1 MASGRNGVGNNEVMN
16 MSATQRQGNRR
27 GQKSLVWRYVAGT
40 REVRTVLCAVRMQ
53 ADSGSALDAVRSFTQ
68 LRQAGGLKAIS
79 QWLIEARPLGP
90 VGLTPGQSWKEIEPE
105 AQKTLASGGA
115 SLSERNH
122 RFTTPDAPRP
132 GRGARTRLF
141 PFHHHPLLL
150 AFLLMKGTLVR
161 AESPSIPL
169 SFVEKHCVECHD
181 DSVSE
186 GDFRADLL
194 TKNLGDNASHKAWS
208 RVLAR
213 VQSGEM
219 PPPKKKER
227 PGEKEIHSA
236 LEALK
241 TAFHKDALARHNESG
256 RVRVRRLNRLEY
268 ENTVRDLLGI
278 DTALRDLLPEDDL
291 RDGFNNQ
298 SAALS
303 ISPVHIQQYMAAAD
317 RALDAASVRQARPE
331 SKTHR
336 FAFNHEAE
344 KPWSATHNRLQC
356 NLHGEDLHFFLDTH
370 IEVPVA
376 LRQFEAL
383 TRETPGRYRIRI
395 TTESRDTTNGEDL
408 IYSVWIAAG
417 GKRKELLGHFDAR
430 HRKESTI
437 ELTRSFEHRETIII
451 APYRMAKVRID
462 AGYSVYLPDKQEK
475 IPKGW
480 HLINNP
486 NPPIATVGPAIVVK
500 PVEITGPLIESWPPT
515 GHSLLY
521 GDAAELA
528 PAAEVAKT
536 ARVPETIIR
545 PVRAYRLLKD
555 TLTVRLP
562 GDKTESAIRESLIR
576 FVSRAFRRPATAEE
590 VELYHAMARE
600 RLAKGECLEVA
611 LNAAHRAVLCSPEFL
626 FLVEQGP
633 KLTSHELA
641 ARLSYFLWRTAPDAD
656 LGKLANKGDL
666 IKPEVLR
673 KETGRLIASPRF
685 EAFVTDFLAQ
695 WLNLRE
701 IDATTP
707 DRDLFPEYFESIH
720 DGRQD
725 VFLHDSLVGETR
737 AYFRDL
743 VQRDLGAAMLVSAPH
758 TYLNQRLAEHYDLP
772 PVKGAA
778 LQRVAL
784 PADSVRGGLL
794 TQASILK
801 VTANGANTSPVLR
814 GVWLL
819 ERIVGTPAPP
829 PPPNA
834 GSIEPDTRGATTIR
848 DQLAKHQSVKSCAGC
863 HRKIDPPGFVLEAF
877 DPIGR
882 YREYYR
888 TTETGEKLDTVRA
901 FLGSHYGHVKYFKG
915 APVDTRSQLPGGA
928 EIADI
933 RAYKAAL
940 AARPELLAR
949 SLVRKLVTFATGESV
964 EAGDELVVDAILKK
978 AEASDFGVRT
988 LIHEVVQSELFT
1000 RK

>member
-1 MASGRNGVGNNEVMN
+1 MIRSIPVVLLLVG
-16 MSATQRQGNRR
+16 
-27 GQKSLVWRYVAGT
+27 
-40 REVRTVLCAVRMQ
+40 LC
-53 ADSGSALDAVRSFTQ
+53 SFTAAAD
-68 LRQAGGLKAIS
+68 L
-79 QWLIEARPLGP
+79 
-90 VGLTPGQSWKEIEPE
+90 
-105 AQKTLASGGA
+105 
-115 SLSERNH
+115 
-122 RFTTPDAPRP
+122 
-132 GRGARTRLF
+132 
-141 PFHHHPLLL
+141 
-150 AFLLMKGTLVR
+150 
-161 AESPSIPL
+161 PL
-169 SFVEKHCVECHD
+169 SFVEKHCLECHD
-181 DSVSE
+181 DLTTE

-194 TKNLGDNASHKAWS
+194 GKSLSDDASHKAWS

-219 PPPKKKER
+219 PPPKKEER
-227 PGEKEIHSA
+227 PGEPEVNVA
-236 LEALK
+236 LVALK
-241 TAFHKDALARHNESG
+241 TAFHEEALAKHHESG
-256 RVRVRRLNRLEY
+256 RVRLRRLNRLEY
-268 ENTVRDLLGI
+268 ENTVRDLIGI

-298 SAALS
+298 TAALS
-303 ISPVHIQQYMAAAD
+303 ISPVHIQQYLAAAD
-317 RALDAASVRQARPE
+317 RALEAASVRQARPE
-331 SKTHR
+331 TKTHR

-344 KPWSATHNRLQC
+344 KPWSAYAHNRLQC
-356 NLHGEDLHFFLDTH
+356 NLHGENLHFFLDTH

-376 LRQFEAL
+376 LRQFDAV

-395 TTESRDTTNGEDL
+395 TTEARDTTNGEDL
-408 IYSVWIAAG
+408 IYSVWVAAG
-417 GKRKELLGHFDAR
+417 GKRKELLGHFDAQ
-430 HRKESTI
+430 HNKESTI
-437 ELTRSFEHRETIII
+437 ELTRAFERGETIII

-480 HLINNP
+480 HFINNP

-500 PVEITGPLIESWPPT
+500 PVEVTGPLIESWPPA
-515 GHSLLY
+515 GHTLLY
-521 GDAAELA
+521 GEASELA
-528 PAAEVAKT
+528 PAAEVAKA
-536 ARVPETIIR
+536 ARVPDSILR
-545 PVRAYRLLKD
+545 PVRNYRPLKD

-562 GDKTESAIRESLIR
+562 EDKAETAIRDTLTR
-576 FVSRAFRRPATAEE
+576 FVSRAFRRPATAGE
-590 VELYHAMARE
+590 VDLYHAIAHD
-600 RLAKGECLEVA
+600 RLEQGECLEVA
-611 LNAAHRAVLCSPEFL
+611 LNAAHRAVLCSPDFL

-633 KLTSHELA
+633 KLTGHELA
-641 ARLSYFLWRTAPDAD
+641 ARLSYFLWRTTPDEGLRQLAD
-656 LGKLANKGDL
+656 NGTLTQ
-666 IKPEVLR
+666 PEILR
-673 KETGRLIASPRF
+673 KETTRLIASPRF
-685 EAFVTDFLAQ
+685 EAFISDLLAQ

-725 VFLHDSLVGETR
+725 VLLHDSIVRETR
-737 AYFRDL
+737 AYFHDL
-743 VQRDLGAAMLVSAPH
+743 VNRDLGAALLVTAPH
-758 TYLNQRLAEHYDLP
+758 TWLNQRLAEHYDLP

-784 PADSVRGGLL
+784 PSESVRGGLL

-814 GVWLL
+814 GAWLL

-848 DQLAKHQSVKSCAGC
+848 EQLAKHQSVKSCAAC
-863 HRKIDPPGFVLEAF
+863 HQKIDPPGFVLEAF

-882 YREYYR
+882 FRDYYR
-888 TTETGEKLDTVRA
+888 TTETGEKLNEARA
-901 FLGSHYGHVKYFKG
+901 FFGAHYGHVKYLKG
-915 APVDTRSQLPGGA
+915 PAVDTRSELPSGE

-949 SLVRKLVTFATGESV
+949 SLVRKLATFATGVSV

-978 AEASDFGVRT
+978 AESSDFGVRT
-988 LIHEVVQSELFT
+988 LIHEVVQSDLFT
-1000 RK
+1000 HK

>member
-1 MASGRNGVGNNEVMN
+1 MTDKSRIQNRGKGQWSLHVFPIFLSLIFL
-16 MSATQRQGNRR
+16 SANPTP
-27 GQKSLVWRYVAGT
+27 AA
-40 REVRTVLCAVRMQ
+40 TV
-53 ADSGSALDAVRSFTQ
+53 
-68 LRQAGGLKAIS
+68 
-79 QWLIEARPLGP
+79 
-90 VGLTPGQSWKEIEPE
+90 
-105 AQKTLASGGA
+105 
-115 SLSERNH
+115 
-122 RFTTPDAPRP
+122 
-132 GRGARTRLF
+132 
-141 PFHHHPLLL
+141 
-150 AFLLMKGTLVR
+150 
-161 AESPSIPL
+161 PL
-169 SFVEKHCVECHD
+169 SFVAKHCVGCHD

-194 TKNLGDNASHKAWS
+194 PKNLGDAASQKAWS

-227 PGEKEIHSA
+227 PPEKEVTAA
-236 LEALK
+236 LVALK
-241 TAFHKDALARHNESG
+241 TAFHEATLAKHNEAG

-278 DTALRDLLPEDDL
+278 DSALRDLLPEDDL

-298 SAALS
+298 TAALS
-303 ISPVHIQQYMAAAD
+303 ISSVHIQQYMAAAD
-317 RALDAASVRQARPE
+317 RALDAASIRQARPE
-331 SKTHR
+331 TKTHR

-344 KPWSATHNRLQC
+344 KPWSAYAHNRLQC

-376 LRQFEAL
+376 LRQFDTV
-383 TRETPGRYRIRI
+383 TRDTPGRYRIRI

-430 HRKESTI
+430 HRQESTI
-437 ELTRSFEHRETIII
+437 ELTRSFERGETIII

-462 AGYSVYLPDKQEK
+462 SGYSVYAPDKPEK

-480 HLINNP
+480 HFLNNP

-500 PVEITGPLIESWPPT
+500 PVEITGPLIDPWPSV

-521 GDAAELA
+521 GEAAELA

-536 ARVPETIIR
+536 ARVPETILR
-545 PVRAYRLLKD
+545 PVRAHRQLKD

-562 GDKTESAIRESLIR
+562 VEKTEIAIRETLIR
-576 FVSRAFRRPATAEE
+576 FISRAFRRPATAGE

-626 FLVEQGP
+626 FLVEQKP
-633 KLTSHELA
+633 KLTNHELA
-641 ARLSYFLWRTAPDAD
+641 ARLSYFLWRTAPDAG
-656 LGKLANKGDL
+656 LRKLADTGELTKSD
-666 IKPEVLR
+666 VLR
-673 KETGRLIASPRF
+673 KEAARLIAAPRF
-685 EAFVTDFLAQ
+685 EAFVSDFLAQ

-758 TYLNQRLAEHYDLP
+758 AYLNQRLAEHYDLP

-814 GVWLL
+814 GAWLL

-829 PPPNA
+829 PPPDA
-834 GSIEPDTRGATTIR
+834 GSIEPDTRRATTIR
-848 DQLAKHQSVKSCAGC
+848 EQLAKHQSVKSCAGC
-863 HRKIDPPGFVLEAF
+863 HQKIDPPGFVLEAF

-882 YREYYR
+882 YRDYYR
-888 TTETGEKLDTVRA
+888 TTQTGEKLGTDKVKA
-901 FLGSHYGHVKYFKG
+901 FFGGHYGHVKYLKG
-915 APVDTRSQLPGGA
+915 PAVDTRSQLPGGV

-940 AARPELLAR
+940 AVRPELLAR
-949 SLVRKLVTFATGESV
+949 SLVRKLATFATGESV
-964 EAGDELVVDAILKK
+964 EAGDELVVDAVLKR
-978 AEASDFGVRT
+978 ATASGFGVRT

-1000 RK
+1000 QK

>member
-1 MASGRNGVGNNEVMN
+1 MIRPSF
-16 MSATQRQGNRR
+16 
-27 GQKSLVWRYVAGT
+27 VA
-40 REVRTVLCAVRMQ
+40 
-53 ADSGSALDAVRSFTQ
+53 
-68 LRQAGGLKAIS
+68 
-79 QWLIEARPLGP
+79 
-90 VGLTPGQSWKEIEPE
+90 
-105 AQKTLASGGA
+105 
-115 SLSERNH
+115 
-122 RFTTPDAPRP
+122 
-132 GRGARTRLF
+132 
-141 PFHHHPLLL
+141 LLL
-150 AFLLMKGTLVR
+150 ALFCPVSKAGDL
-161 AESPSIPL
+161 PL
-169 SFVEKHCVECHD
+169 SFVEKHCLECHD
-181 DSVSE
+181 DLTTE

-194 TKNLGDNASHKAWS
+194 AKNLSDAASHKTWG

-227 PGEKEIHSA
+227 PGESEVNTA
-236 LEALK
+236 LVALK
-241 TAFHKDALARHNESG
+241 TAFHGEALAKHNESG

-278 DTALRDLLPEDDL
+278 DTPLRDLLPEDDL

-298 SAALS
+298 TAALS

-331 SKTHR
+331 TKRHR
-336 FAFNHEAE
+336 FALNHEAE
-344 KPWSATHNRLQC
+344 KPWSAYPHNRLQC

-376 LRQFEAL
+376 LRQFDAV

-430 HRKESTI
+430 HREESTI
-437 ELTRSFEHRETIII
+437 ELTHAFERGETIII

-480 HLINNP
+480 HFINNP

-500 PVEITGPLIESWPPT
+500 PVEVTGPLIESWPPV

-528 PAAEVAKT
+528 PTAEVAKS

-545 PVRAYRLLKD
+545 PVRIYRQLKD

-562 GDKTESAIRESLIR
+562 EEKAEAAIRETLTR
-576 FVSRAFRRPATAEE
+576 FVSRAFRRPATPDE
-590 VELYHAMARE
+590 VELYHAMARD
-600 RLAKGECLEVA
+600 RLAGGECLEVA
-611 LNAAHRAVLCSPEFL
+611 LNAAHRAVLCSPDFL

-633 KLTSHELA
+633 KLNNHELA
-641 ARLSYFLWRTAPDAD
+641 ARLSYFLWRTAPDQGLRDLAD
-656 LGKLANKGDL
+656 KGTLAQ
-666 IKPEVLR
+666 PEVLR
-673 KETGRLIASPRF
+673 KETARLIASPRF
-685 EAFVTDFLAQ
+685 DAFVRDFLAQ

-707 DRDLFPEYFESIH
+707 DRDLFPEYFESIG

-725 VFLHDSLVGETR
+725 VFLHESLVGETR

-743 VQRDLGAAMLVSAPH
+743 VERDLGAAMLVSAPH
-758 TYLNQRLAEHYDLP
+758 AWLNQRLAEHYDLP

-778 LQRVAL
+778 LQRIAL

-848 DQLAKHQSVKSCAGC
+848 EQLAKHQSVKSCAGC
-863 HRKIDPPGFVLEAF
+863 HQKIDPPGFVLEAF

-882 YREYYR
+882 YRDHYR
-888 TTETGEKLDTVRA
+888 TTETGEKLNDVRA
-901 FLGSHYGHVKYFKG
+901 FFGAHYGAVKYLKG
-915 APVDTRSQLPGGA
+915 FSVDTHSQLPGGL
-928 EIADI
+928 EIADV

-949 SLVRKLVTFATGESV
+949 NFARKLVTFATGVSA

-1000 RK
+1000 QK